1 MYILNKMVEIDKYK
15 FHEIEMNCLQ
25 NCSQWNLSI
34 NTLQSDCKIKITE
47 ASGKNYF
54 LNKLSIHILNQISDL
69 GFFKFSSSFL
79 DLYFVKS
86 IENNKDQIQYL
97 KINPK
102 FPLSYKFFE
111 SKDKKEIAN
120 PNNFKFFIDFD
131 LSKRKIF
138 NNITYDIC
146 KYTYEF
152 IVIGKIHSL
161 KLFEIPLIFE
171 IKGRDIYLLIKK
183 YILENKNIFENNED
197 NKNIFISILNSINFH
212 IGFLFKVENLG
223 INNEYKISILKVLIE
238 FNIDTS
244 YFTSNNIILECN
256 EEIKSNFFGM
266 DVLYVEEKGNK
277 IPKGSFNIEN
287 YGFSKES
294 IEENIKSLK
303 NKSDFNSSPSFM
315 SNKENNSQTSFNNFN
330 SNNFLKNQ
338 SFNEY
343 NDLISNSKTSYYKK
357 NSVNNNNLHNKHNN
371 NFQIFT
377 NIENKENNMSYQ
389 ISDPNKIITSN
400 NLKLQSKNKVESF
413 PSNSSDLN
421 ITNSKSSF
429 NVQKHHNI
437 TSSPFNQSP
446 FLLNKNQFSNI
457 NFFNK
462 NQNSSILQ
470 ISNFYQ
476 FITNTTS
483 VIDEN
488 RFYSIFDFFNSYEY
502 SSLYGIE
509 CFYKYLFPSNINQK
523 NFNLT
528 YYPTLSGFNIE
539 TKNNE
544 SISFFEENNIFNR
557 QCFYFKIKEVL
568 KKYPQISYTYLDD
581 IVYDK
586 SWFAILWIPKSTNYG
601 SSEVSFL
608 VYYRFGTQNKIT
620 GIRYISIIGILANK
634 IDEDNQLF
642 WFGNNSSNKVYD
654 FKIQEEFLKT
664 KGNYLFYLVSK
675 YLYII

>member
-1 MYILNKMVEIDKYK
+1 METDKYK

-25 NCSQWNLSI
+25 NCTQWNLSI

-102 FPLSYKFFE
+102 FPINYKFFE
-111 SKDKKEIAN
+111 SKEKKEIAN

-146 KYTYEF
+146 QYTYEF
-152 IVIGKIHSL
+152 IVLGKIHSF

-183 YILENKNIFENNED
+183 YVLENNMSFENNED
-197 NKNIFISILNSINFH
+197 YKNIFIPILNSINFH

-223 INNEYKISILKVLIE
+223 INNDAKISILKVLIE
-238 FNIDTS
+238 FNIETS
-244 YFTSNNIILECN
+244 YFTSNQIII
-256 EEIKSNFFGM
+256 EEYTEEMKRNFFGM
-266 DVLYVEEKGNK
+266 DVSYLEEKGNK
-277 IPKGSFNIEN
+277 IIKGSFNIEN

-294 IEENIKSLK
+294 IEENLKSIKK
-303 NKSDFNSSPSFM
+303 KHSDFNSSPSFLCI
-315 SNKENNSQTSFNNFN
+315 KENNSRTSLNNFN
-330 SNNFLKNQ
+330 SNNFLQ

-343 NDLISNSKTSYYKK
+343 NGLISNNSKTSCYKK
-357 NSVNNNNLHNKHNN
+357 NSLNNNKLQNKNN
-371 NFQIFT
+371 NIQIFT

-389 ISDPNKIITSN
+389 ISDSNSNKIITLN

-429 NVQKHHNI
+429 NVQNNHNI

-446 FLLNKNQFSNI
+446 YLLNRNQYSNI
-457 NFFNK
+457 NFFHK
-462 NQNSSILQ
+462 NHNSFNLQ

-488 RFYSIFDFFNSYEY
+488 KFYSIFNFFKSYEY

-523 NFNLT
+523 NCNLT

-544 SISFFEENNIFNR
+544 CISFFEENNTFNR
-557 QCFYFKIKEVL
+557 LCFYFKIKEIL

-608 VYYRFGTQNKIT
+608 VYYRFGNRNKIS

-634 IDEDNQLF
+634 IDEENQLF
-642 WFGNNSSNKVYD
+642 WFGNNISNKVYD

-664 KGNYLFYLVSK
+664 KGTYLFYLVSK
-675 YLYII
+675 Y